1 MKNFV
6 LILLAVLA
14 FSVVLVSCTSS
25 KPGGNV
31 TDADINENGDE
42 ISGTE
47 TPGAHTENFAD
58 TQTPEDTEPA
68 ADTEEQMDAFVPED
82 FLEFDGER
90 YKLTFFDG
98 FDGTKLDT
106 TKWERCPEWNRQD
119 LGGKWDDD
127 RAYLDGNGNLVLEAK
142 CDANGNLTSGAIRTQ
157 NKWYTKRMFE
167 QARGYFEC
175 SARLQSEPGF
185 WSAFWLMCSGEEK
198 VGNGA
203 VDGAEIDIMES
214 YSVEKEGINHAI
226 HWDGYGADHKSTGKG
241 VEGLNVYDGE
251 YHTFGL
257 LWTETAYVFYIDG
270 VETYR
275 ISEGMSNWPGS
286 CQAACYLK
294 LTIEFGSWADA
305 MDGRTFTD
313 SVLFDYVRVYQKE
326 S

>member
-31 TDADINENGDE
+31 TDVDINENGDE

-127 RAYLDGNGNLVLEAK
+127 RAYLDGKGNLVLEAK
-142 CDANGNLTSGAIRTQ
+142 RDANGNLS
-157 NKWYTKRMFE
+157 
-167 QARGYFEC
+167 
-175 SARLQSEPGF
+175 
-185 WSAFWLMCSGEEK
+185 
-198 VGNGA
+198 
-203 VDGAEIDIMES
+203 
-214 YSVEKEGINHAI
+214 
-226 HWDGYGADHKSTGKG
+226 
-241 VEGLNVYDGE
+241 
-251 YHTFGL
+251 
-257 LWTETAYVFYIDG
+257 
-270 VETYR
+270 
-275 ISEGMSNWPGS
+275 
-286 CQAACYLK
+286 
-294 LTIEFGSWADA
+294 
-305 MDGRTFTD
+305 
-313 SVLFDYVRVYQKE
+313 
-326 S
+326 